1 MSLNHCSV
9 ALFSRRRCARRAFT
23 LIELLVVI
31 AIIAILAAIL
41 FPVFA
46 RARENARRSS
56 CQSNL
61 KQIGLGL
68 LQYGQDYDEK
78 FANTYID
85 PGGTGTEKRI
95 WAQIIQPYIK
105 STQLFQCPSESST
118 RVQTWSTNPAPA
130 GAGYPNPFHTSYAA
144 NLAIG
149 GSQTSPVSM
158 AAVNQVTTTVYVTD
172 AAGTA
177 LPAAP
182 WIKTTPPVNSSA
194 WILVDPTNTAAQ
206 DANTDIWAAP
216 FPRHLETVNVLF
228 VDGHVKSLRPEKFY
242 FGNTQWLDPARGG

>member
-1 MSLNHCSV
+1 MFIGKRFPLRSQ
-9 ALFSRRRCARRAFT
+9 AIRPGFT

-68 LQYGQDYDEK
+68 LQYAQDYDEK
-78 FANTYID
+78 FTNTYID
-85 PGGTGTEKRI
+85 PGGAGTEKRI
-95 WAQIIQPYIK
+95 WAQIVQPYVK
-105 STQLFQCPSESST
+105 SIQIFQCPSDPST
-118 RVQTWSTNPAPA
+118 RVQSWSTNPAPA
-130 GAGYPNPFHTSYAA
+130 GLGVPNPFHMSYAA
-144 NLAIG
+144 NLNVG
-149 GSQTSPVSM
+149 GAQTGPVSL
-158 AAVNQVTTTVYVTD
+158 AAVNSPVTTVYVTD

-182 WIKTTPPVNSSA
+182 WISATAPANPSA
-194 WILVDPTNTAAQ
+194 WILVDPTNAAAQ

-216 FPRHLETVNVLF
+216 FPRHLEMVNVLY
-228 VDGHVKSLRPEKFY
+228 VDGHVKSQRPEKFY
-242 FGNTQWLDPARGG
+242 FANTPWLDVARGGA